1 MRAILKAIPAAVL
14 ATFGAWHITASAE
27 LVSKVCEVN
36 GINACDSAGATIA
49 PASILTIRGYAFDT
63 DTGERPLDTKGG
75 YVIIRNEDTLTNY
88 KLPIQALEARP
99 DVVANSIDGVLKA
112 ENYDVV
118 KAGFVAQVFMASMP
132 VGHYSVQEVKLNM
145 KSSGQGNL
153 NLADASQRATFH
165 IDGASS
171 SLRLIKQDGTSIPL
185 SMGKASAN
193 VIPVTG
199 YPALRNGDLTIEAA
213 LPTIGGETKKSVDFK
228 YRRPE
233 VTVPVSLPLVEEF
246 PGMTSLMSLA
256 NPLTN
261 RPLDLATLPVI
272 VDQVQGDSL
281 AIDGTTL
288 AADKAFDINRM
299 GGSIG
304 VYQINVKDSEVAEG
318 KQNTKLWLN
327 LPDAPDVKI
336 VSTRWD
342 PAKKVVID
350 TPVQKIAVKVEDMDV
365 RASLTNPS
373 ADTCQIL
380 RTMKTDN
387 ILGQFTG
394 TDCAIKFT
402 DIPDGMKHSPY
413 FANALRGSVTN
424 VGDNA
429 VNYVVGVTY
438 TDPATKKTSFY
449 PSKSPASSINITGV
463 EPTPIELNFRSDKL
477 MEAFYTANT
486 PLYPDKNFAFVDLA
500 QSRSLGTMLVK
511 SGHRGVKTR
520 VTYPGDEIK
529 EAYTTVLESGVPMA
543 MKADTPWDN
552 YKVTVESWYE
562 KAPEY
567 KVTKVMDFIGIPLGP
582 VADLEK
588 EFKSHDKAD
597 TIIHG
602 KLGIA
607 KGQNLTFDP
616 AAMGTWQV
624 TIVNEKTSEV
634 MAQPVLVS
642 NDGTFEIN
650 LGMLSAGVRSI
661 VAQAKMVST
670 SGQVANSKVVSKK
683 RSLVT
688 AVGNS
693 IEATLAVKS
702 SSGKAPFV
710 QTIVTNFK
718 DPKMQSGVKSVSW
731 EVLGAD
737 GTWTPVMRNGQAD
750 VQHIGINYIATVAA
764 AGEAQYRAVLI
775 NKYSG
780 ASYTTEPIKL
790 TAFDVPSFKV
800 KGPEVVQAKRPVTF
814 EIETEQGFEAQ
825 YTWKIMTANGYQD
838 VGPTDGKTFTFTP
851 TEAKSYAVEV
861 VGRQVGAPTDNG
873 AAAVKKS
880 ASVRAVNPL
889 TARAAIAGP
898 TLLEAGKS
906 HIFKATINDVV
917 SSNTNKDYVLKG
929 YWVLPDGTRVDGTD
943 LVFTPRPE
951 DKLLSFYT
959 YVDGFPDETSVAT
972 HSFSTWAYN
981 WPTSWQIKLQ
991 PLVIDVPATVK
1002 FTIET
1007 PGFKLGDLKG
1017 EPLTYTWS
1025 LPDGIKQTSGTEAAG
1040 TLTISKHGNYQIAV
1054 QVSDTRGNAVNITSD
1069 EFSILPPAT
1078 IETNV
1083 SIVSKYGENFFAP
1096 GSYYIGVKTLKLPR
1110 GDSFLRHE
1118 AMINGAKVGE
1128 FTGSGNYVS
1137 FSEPGQYDVSV
1148 RTITKSGAY
1157 GEKTLAVKVQGAPNP
1172 NCEIKLAN
1180 TTSGVLVTPI
1190 CSVDAGYIKAFT
1202 WTYQLDGQ
1210 EEKSTSKTFL
1220 IAKRWLTNDTIGAVT
1235 LQVEGDLGGKTTQDV
1250 IYK

>member
-1 MRAILKAIPAAVL
+1 MKAILKTIPAAILV
-14 ATFGAWHITASAE
+14 TFGAWHITASAG
-27 LVSKVCEVN
+27 LISQVCQVN
-36 GINACDSAGATIA
+36 DVNACESSGATIA

-63 DTGERPLDTKGG
+63 ATGDRPVDAKGG
-75 YVIIRNEDTLTNY
+75 YVVIRNEDTLVDY
-88 KLPIQALEARP
+88 RLPLQALEARP
-99 DVVANSIDGVLKA
+99 DVVASSIDGVLKP

-118 KAGFVAQVFMASMP
+118 NAGFVAQVFMASLP
-132 VGHYSVQEVKLNM
+132 AGHYSVQEVNLRM
-145 KSSGQGNL
+145 KSSSQGKL
-153 NLADASQRATFH
+153 NLTDASQRATFN
-165 IDGASS
+165 ISGGSS
-171 SLRLIKQDGTSIPL
+171 ALRLVKQDGTSIPL
-185 SMGKASAN
+185 AMGKANSN
-193 VIPVTG
+193 SIPVTG
-199 YPALRNGDLTIEAA
+199 YPPLRNGNFTIEAA
-213 LPTIGGETKKSVDFK
+213 LPTIGGETKKSVDFL

-246 PGMTSLMSLA
+246 PGMTSLLSLA

-261 RPLDLATLPVI
+261 RPLDLTTLPAV
-272 VDQVQGDSL
+272 VEQVQGNTLSV
-281 AIDGTTL
+281 DGAAL
-288 AADKAFDINRM
+288 AADKPIDINRM
-299 GGSIG
+299 GGALG
-304 VYQINVKDSEVAEG
+304 VYQINVNDTEEAEG
-318 KQNTKLWLN
+318 QQSTRLWLN
-327 LPDAPDVKI
+327 LPDAPNVKI

-342 PAKKVVID
+342 PAKKVAID

-373 ADTCQIL
+373 VETCQIL

-387 ILGQFTG
+387 ILGQFAG
-394 TDCAIKFT
+394 MDCAIKFT

-413 FANALRGSVTN
+413 FANALRGAVSN
-424 VGDNA
+424 VGDNTIK
-429 VNYVVGVTY
+429 YRVGVTY
-438 TDPATKKTSFY
+438 TNPVTKKTSFY
-449 PSKSPASSINITGV
+449 PSKAPESSINITGL
-463 EPTPIELNFRSDKL
+463 EPTPIELNFKNDRLID
-477 MEAFYTANT
+477 AFYTANS
-486 PLYPDKNFAFVDLA
+486 PLYPDKNFALVDLA
-500 QSRSLGTMLVK
+500 QSRSLGTMNVK

-529 EAYTTVLESGVPMA
+529 EVYTTVLDSGVPMA
-543 MKADTPWDN
+543 MKADTPWDS

-567 KVTKVMDFIGIPLGP
+567 KTTKVMDFIGIPIGP

-588 EFKSHDKAD
+588 EFLSHDKAD

-602 KLGIA
+602 RLGIA
-607 KGQNLTFDP
+607 KGQNLVFDP

-624 TIVNEKTSEV
+624 AIVNEKTTQV
-634 MAQPVLVS
+634 MSQPVMVGS
-642 NDGTFEIN
+642 DGTFEIN
-650 LGMLSAGVRSI
+650 LGTLTAGVRSI
-661 VAQAKMVST
+661 VAKAQMVST
-670 SGQVANSKVVSKK
+670 SGQIANNSVTSKV

-693 IEATLAVKS
+693 IEASLAVKN

-718 DPKMQSGVKSVSW
+718 DPKMQSSVKTVSW

-737 GTWTPVMRNGQAD
+737 GTWKPVMRNGQAD
-750 VQHIGINYIATVAA
+750 VEHIGINYIATVEA
-764 AGEAQYRAVLI
+764 AGEAQYRAVLV

-780 ASYTTEPIKL
+780 ASFTTEPIKL
-790 TAFDVPSFKV
+790 SAFDVPSFKV
-800 KGPEVVQAKRPVTF
+800 KGPDVVQAKRPVTF

-825 YTWKIMTANGYQD
+825 YTWKIVTAGGYQD

-851 TEAKSYAVEV
+851 IEAKSYSIEV
-861 VGRQVGAPTDNG
+861 VSRQAGAPTDNG
-873 AAAVKKS
+873 QASVKKT
-880 ASVRAVNPL
+880 AGVRAVNPL
-889 TARAAIAGP
+889 TARAAITGP
-898 TLLEAGKS
+898 TLLEAGKP
-906 HIFKATINDVV
+906 HNFKATINDVV

-959 YVDGFPDETSVAT
+959 YVDGFPDETAVAT
-972 HSFSTWAYN
+972 FSFSTWAYN

-991 PLVIDVPATVK
+991 PLVLDVPATVK

-1007 PGFKLGDLKG
+1007 PGFRMGDLRG

-1040 TLTISKHGNYQIAV
+1040 TLSITKHGNFQIAV

-1078 IETNV
+1078 IETDL
-1083 SIVSKYGENFFAP
+1083 SIVSKYGDNFFAP
-1096 GSYYIGVKTLKLPR
+1096 GNYYIGVKTLKLPR

-1118 AMINGAKVGE
+1118 AMINGSKVGE
-1128 FTGSGNYVS
+1128 FTGSGNYVA
-1137 FSEPGQYDVSV
+1137 FSEAGNYDVTV

-1172 NCEIKLAN
+1172 TCELKLSN
-1180 TTSGVLVTPI
+1180 TTSGILVTPI
-1190 CSVDAGYIKAFT
+1190 CMVEAGYIKSYT
-1202 WTYQLDGQ
+1202 WTYQLDGREQ
-1210 EEKSTSKTFL
+1210 KSTSKTFL
-1220 IAKRWLTNDTIGAVT
+1220 ISKQWLTNGTIGAVT
-1235 LQVEGDLGGKTTQDV
+1235 LEVEGDLGGKMAQDV